1 MIPFDRQGHMHD
13 GSSQTA
19 AQLGFA
25 HVDQLLVRAKA
36 VRGPFYLELPP
47 AADLADF
54 VACTWVRIVRLAPGQ
69 LTDAILPDGC
79 SDLMSCDDFPPLVAG
94 PDAVTKHVT
103 LRDGGVITGIRLRP
117 GAARAVFGIP
127 AHRLVSLS
135 VRLADLAPGAKLL
148 HRRLIMCGTLR
159 ARLHALEGWV
169 RTALERASPHDR
181 AVVAACRRLSAD
193 SQPAIAEV
201 ARELDW
207 NVRMI
212 HRQFLGACGYS
223 PKHFQRIMR
232 IQQVLRAAA
241 GEQRLRLGD
250 FAAAAGYADQA
261 HMTRDFREI
270 TGFTPAAYLAS
281 LAVPGWGAWLDEV
294 W

>member
-117 GAARAVFGIP
+117 GAARAVFGI
-127 AHRLVSLS
+127 
-135 VRLADLAPGAKLL
+135 
-148 HRRLIMCGTLR
+148 
-159 ARLHALEGWV
+159 
-169 RTALERASPHDR
+169 
-181 AVVAACRRLSAD
+181 
-193 SQPAIAEV
+193 
-201 ARELDW
+201 
-207 NVRMI
+207 
-212 HRQFLGACGYS
+212 
-223 PKHFQRIMR
+223 
-232 IQQVLRAAA
+232 
-241 GEQRLRLGD
+241 
-250 FAAAAGYADQA
+250 
-261 HMTRDFREI
+261 
-270 TGFTPAAYLAS
+270 
-281 LAVPGWGAWLDEV
+281 
-294 W
+294 